1 MATGRTPSLR
11 LAGDPEADDLLSRDP
26 LALVIGMVLDQQV
39 PLERAFTAPAVL
51 AQRLGRE
58 LDAAAIAGM
67 DPDRLA
73 ELFSRPPALH
83 RYPTSMAA
91 RVQALCKV
99 IAEEHGGSIGF
110 SNLEKGGASFRLFL
124 PRSAPEDLAALKP
137 AAGEMEILPP
147 VPGRRVLVVEDE
159 TDIAQII
166 ARFLRDEGDVADVV
180 DPPEALGI
188 AIERPY
194 DLIISDFEMEKTK
207 GPDLYA
213 ALIERDPGWASKF
226 LFITGDILNPHVLEF
241 LRKTEAA
248 CLAKPFDLEDL
259 KRTVRRML
267 SQRRR

>member
-99 IAEEHGGSIGF
+99 VAEEHDGDVTAVWTGAGDGRQVRARVQALPGF
-110 SNLEKGGASFRLFL
+110 GEQKARIFVALLGKQLGVT
-124 PRSAPEDLAALKP
+124 PRGWEEASAPY
-137 AAGEMEILPP
+137 GE
-147 VPGRRVLVVEDE
+147 PGSHRS
-159 TDIAQII
+159 
-166 ARFLRDEGDVADVV
+166 VADIV
-180 DPPEALGI
+180 DEASLARVRQFKQAAKQAARGI
-188 AIERPY
+188 GVATP
-194 DLIISDFEMEKTK
+194 SSTA
-207 GPDLYA
+207 P
-213 ALIERDPGWASKF
+213 AS
-226 LFITGDILNPHVLEF
+226 T
-241 LRKTEAA
+241 
-248 CLAKPFDLEDL
+248 
-259 KRTVRRML
+259 
-267 SQRRR
+267 QR